1 MCKIFLNFLV
11 QLNFRL
17 KRNLTREITKLDLEL
32 KTYNQKINGRR
43 TGILPVFGS
52 VKALKILAARYRN
65 KGKRLGLRFN
75 LIAGIY
81 NLELSKKQLMKER

>member
-1 MCKIFLNFLV
+1 MCKNFLNFFAR
-11 QLNFRL
+11 LNFRL

-43 TGILPVFGS
+43 IGIVHVFGS

-81 NLELSKKQLMKER
+81 NLELSKKPLMKER

>member
-1 MCKIFLNFLV
+1 MCDCVKFLV
-11 QLNFRL
+11 QLNSQL

-43 TGILPVFGS
+43 IGIVHVFGS

-81 NLELSKKQLMKER
+81 NLELSKKQLMKEH